1 MMRTMR
7 GRHRPWLEIAALGVI
22 VAGAVVLRFAS
33 LATNPGGLYTDEA
46 TEAVSALRL
55 LHEPGYHP
63 LFFPDGGGRE
73 ALFAYLVAGAFA
85 LFGETTTVLRGTAA
99 AIGVAGVV
107 AIWWLGRRFGSMA
120 ALVAAGWAAGSLWL
134 VCVSRDGM
142 RNTLVPLFG
151 ALALLALL
159 AWQQRPGRWTAI
171 LAGATVALASL
182 YTYQPLKLLPLLAIL
197 WLAWLRQTDGDA
209 WRRLRPTRIPA
220 TVALASLYT
229 YQPLKLLPLLA
240 ILWLAWLRQT
250 DGDAWRRLRP
260 TLIPAT
266 VALLLVSAP
275 MLWVAVSDPGAYFG
289 RAVGVTSL
297 NPGIAV
303 NPVDHVLRTLGMF
316 FVTGDPNPRHDVAG
330 LPMLGWPV
338 ALLALAGLARIW
350 RRRHEPADALIGIAL
365 PVFLLPPLIAVEG
378 GAPHFLRSLGLAAP
392 VAVVVGLGAAS
403 LGEWAR
409 TALGARG
416 RWAFAIGLAG
426 GLVLLAAGT
435 ATAYL
440 GRPVADRYAA
450 FSYNLVALAHA
461 AGPHDAVILD
471 DYDASVVRF
480 LDADA
485 PPAIVAP
492 GTRISASN
500 GYRQVLATSRAALA
514 VTLGERAAG
523 SAQVVA
529 RDPAGSPTVW
539 AAPP

>member
-159 AWQQRPGRWTAI
+159 AWQQRPGRWIAI
-171 LAGATVALASL
+171 LAG
-182 YTYQPLKLLPLLAIL
+182 
-197 WLAWLRQTDGDA
+197 
-209 WRRLRPTRIPA
+209 A